1 MKVEVDNMYFDVEL
15 FLRLLMPSRGF
26 GEILLSFFEDSFEIF
41 LIMFHMKAFSVLFGN
56 SKNQSKSM

>member
-41 LIMFHMKAFSVLFGN
+41 LIMFHMNCFL
-56 SKNQSKSM
+56 